1 LYFFWRFPP
10 TGGPRFTLQSVIASG
25 ARQSF
30 EHIASQT
37 RNAGIYTSIANA
49 NFKFN
54 FYLFSFSIDEK
65 ETKNL
70 VY

>member
-1 LYFFWRFPP
+1 MRGFWKKPACAEFI
-10 TGGPRFTLQSVIASG
+10 LVW
-25 ARQSF
+25 QSF

-37 RNAGIYTSIANA
+37 RNAGISTSIANA

-54 FYLFSFSIDEK
+54 YYLFSFSIDEK